1 MTKTLNNK
9 PFIRHAKP
17 EDGERIVTFYNKVG
31 GETDYLS
38 FGLNEYPQSVADLTK
53 VIEQTSE
60 TGSNC
65 IFIVFEKDEVIGVG
79 TIDSSPKR
87 RYRHVG
93 TLGIVISQLHT
104 GKGVGRA
111 LMTVLINWAKENK
124 RIEKISLVTRA
135 DNKRA
140 IVLYEDVG
148 FIQEGLFRR
157 DAFDGQ
163 RYYDS
168 LSMALFV

>member
-1 MTKTLNNK
+1 MKMTKTLNNK

-38 FGLNEYPQSVADLTK
+38 FGLNEYPQSAADLTK

-60 TGSNC
+60 TSSNC
-65 IFIVFEKDEVIGVG
+65 IFIVLEKDKVIGVG

-104 GKGVGRA
+104 GKGVGRV
-111 LMTVLINWAKENK
+111 LMTMLINCAKENK

-140 IVLYEDVG
+140 IVLYENVG
-148 FIQEGLFRR
+148 FIQEGLFGR
-157 DAFDGQ
+157 DAFDG
-163 RYYDS
+163 
-168 LSMALFV
+168 